1 MAKTKLPKRIAG
13 FKLPKRVRKSKML
26 GAMLNSPIGRDI
38 LANALTA
45 GAGAAAAVL
54 LEERKA
60 VSKAGKKGLRKGA
73 GAIGI
78 ARDAVQSAATAALG
92 VVGEAAHSFL
102 PARKTPKGKGREK
115 SAVKH

>member
-1 MAKTKLPKRIAG
+1 MAKTKLPKTIAG
-13 FKLPKRVRKSKML
+13 FKLPKSVRKSRIL
-26 GAMLNSPIGRDI
+26 DAMLNSQIGRDI

-60 VSKAGKKGLRKGA
+60 VSKVGKKGLRKSA

-78 ARDAVQSAATAALG
+78 ARDAVQSAASAALG
-92 VVGEAAHSFL
+92 VVGDAAHSFL
-102 PARKTPKGKGREK
+102 PEGKTPKGKEREK
-115 SAVKH
+115 VAVKH